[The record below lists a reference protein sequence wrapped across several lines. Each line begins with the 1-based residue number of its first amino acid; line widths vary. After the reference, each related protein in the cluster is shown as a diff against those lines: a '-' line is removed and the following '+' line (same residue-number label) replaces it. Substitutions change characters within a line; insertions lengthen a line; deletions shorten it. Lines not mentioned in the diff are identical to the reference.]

1 MNQSFWSVTEKP
13 HWCMSLSNNSIL
25 VRHSFMLISSFI
37 VPFSSLHVFSNN
49 RYKGVGSKWMN
60 GRCEQSLLLQICWCP
75 PKGICHAGNPTNST
89 PFVFINFLRCARNG
103 SFVGTCSITS
113 CNSITSYL
121 SSSLHGT
128 GYCMKSLHTNV
139 AWLLISEKYAL
150 ASLILHS
157 AISIPV
163 TLQPNCAKGTKFP
176 PSPQPTS
183 KILLFGVSSVK
194 SDK

>member
-1 MNQSFWSVTEKP
+1 MNQSFWSVSEKP

-49 RYKGVGSKWMN
+49 LYKGFGNKWMN

-89 PFVFINFLRCARNG
+89 PIGFINFLMYARNG

-128 GYCMKSLHTNV
+128 EYCMKSQHTNV

-157 AISIPV
+157 AISIHSHRPQHV
-163 TLQPNCAKGTKFP
+163 PTRLKWTGNVRRCLDA
-176 PSPQPTS
+176 PS
-183 KILLFGVSSVK
+183 
-194 SDK
+194 